1 VRSINMHQSDNVI
14 RVIVPSYMWEVGFE
28 ERDEKAKSRLES
40 RGYKV
45 TFGENLKAKEFHL
58 GTASVE
64 DRVKDL
70 HAAYSDTNV
79 KTVMAYSGGWTANEM
94 LPLIDWGLI
103 KSNPKPL
110 IGMSDIT
117 VLIDAIYAKTGVVGL
132 LGPNF
137 GTLGYDTEWE
147 YSLINLDLVLNHN
160 FPFQLKPSQEWSAKE
175 GEQRPT
181 NWKVIQPGN
190 AEGILIGGNL
200 NTFHLL
206 QGTEFQ
212 PRFDKPFILVAEDD
226 DESGELTTKY
236 FSRRLES
243 ILQLPGVRKNLRGI
257 IIGRFLPTSNVEM
270 EQLANVLESKHLGDI
285 PIVANMDFGHTL
297 PTMSLPIGG
306 SLSMNVTSNNIN
318 IKLS

>member
-1 VRSINMHQSDNVI
+1 MQLSDNEI
-14 RVIVPSYMWEVGFE
+14 RVIVPSYMWEPGFE

-40 RGYKV
+40 LGYKV
-45 TFGENLKAKEFHL
+45 TFGENLKSKEFHL

-64 DRVKDL
+64 DRVNDL

-79 KTVMAYSGGWTANEM
+79 EAVMAYSGGWSANEM

-103 KSNPKPL
+103 KLNPKPL

-117 VLIDAIYAKTGVVGL
+117 VLIDAIYAKTGVVGV

-147 YSLINLDLVLNHN
+147 YSLNNLDSVLKHN
-160 FPFQLKPSQEWSAKE
+160 FPFELKPSQEWSSKE
-175 GEQRPT
+175 GDQRPT
-181 NWKVIQPGN
+181 NWEVIKPGN
-190 AEGILIGGNL
+190 AEGVLIGGNF

-212 PRFDKPFILVAEDD
+212 PRFDKSFILVAEDD
-226 DESGELTTKY
+226 DESGELTTRY

-243 ILQLPGVRKNLRGI
+243 ILQLPGVRKNLKGI
-257 IIGRFLPTSNVEM
+257 IIGRFLPKSNVEL
-270 EQLANVLESKHLGDI
+270 EKLANVLESKHLGDI

-297 PTMSLPIGG
+297 PTLSLPIGG
-306 SLSMNVTSNNIN
+306 LISMNVSTENIS